1 MIDKRVGKRIKQ
13 RREQLGLTQEQ
24 FAEKLGVATN
34 YISTIDRGASFPR
47 YEKLVAIINALGTS
61 ADAIFCDVVTQS
73 LEYKSYMLLDKMRD
87 LPPEEQNRIL
97 ETLDFLVQQS
107 IKMRKTVP

>member
-34 YISTIDRGASFPR
+34 YISMKSWWLSSMRLKPPLTQF
-47 YEKLVAIINALGTS
+47 S
-61 ADAIFCDVVTQS
+61 AMWS
-73 LEYKSYMLLDKMRD
+73 R
-87 LPPEEQNRIL
+87 
-97 ETLDFLVQQS
+97 TL
-107 IKMRKTVP
+107 